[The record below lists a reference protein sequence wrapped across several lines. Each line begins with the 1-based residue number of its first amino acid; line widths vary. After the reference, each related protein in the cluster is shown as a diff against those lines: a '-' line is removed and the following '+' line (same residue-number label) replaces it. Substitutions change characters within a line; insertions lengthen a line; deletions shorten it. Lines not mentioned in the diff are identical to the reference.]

1 MRHLLQKLSPE
12 EHQKALFG
20 HLYAGLD
27 EPLYR
32 PVVFGPFP
40 EIKPFKAESENI
52 IQHLEA
58 VKKFPFHLF
67 PASDFKQPLLKRA

>member
-1 MRHLLQKLSPE
+1 MKIQKLTPE

-27 EPLYR
+27 EPLSR

-40 EIKPFKAESENI
+40 EFKRFRADSEYSVNKSI
-52 IQHLEA
+52 LA
-58 VKKFPFHLF
+58 KFPYHLF
-67 PASDFKQPLLKRA
+67 PKSDFKQPLLKRA